1 MNILVITGSAHKKGK
16 SSCLADA
23 FIKGAEESGH
33 TVCRFDAAF
42 KNVHPCIGCGFC
54 QKNERVC
61 VFKDDMQELNP
72 ELLKAEAVVFAS
84 PIYYYDI
91 NAQIKA
97 VIDRFYANNSVLKGA
112 DKKAILMLTYG
123 DETEESAEGAIA
135 SFKGMIKYLEWENA
149 GIISA
154 KGCYVLDDVI
164 NSEYP
169 KQAYELGKSL

>member
-1 MNILVITGSAHKKGK
+1 MRILVITGSAHKKGT
-16 SSCLADA
+16 SSCLVDA
-23 FIKGAEESGH
+23 FIKGAEEAGYI
-33 TVCRFDAAF
+33 VCRFDAAF
-42 KNVHPCIGCGFC
+42 KNVHSCIGCGSC

-72 ELLKAEAVVFAS
+72 ELLKAEAVVFVS

-112 DKKAILMLTYG
+112 DKKAVLMLTYG

-135 SFKGMIKYLEWENA
+135 SFRGMVKYLEWENV
-149 GIISA
+149 GIVSA

-164 NSEYP
+164 SSEYP